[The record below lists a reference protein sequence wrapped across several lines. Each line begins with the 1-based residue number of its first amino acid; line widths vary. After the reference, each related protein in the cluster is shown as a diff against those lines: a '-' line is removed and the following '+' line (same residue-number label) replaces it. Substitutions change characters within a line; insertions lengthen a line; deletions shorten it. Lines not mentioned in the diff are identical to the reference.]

1 MTEPKGFASLKEFVE
16 STQSAKPK
24 MFLRRPESKVADEN
38 AFAEMQTHILSLY
51 EKTEAL
57 NSFMDESGAVYDCI
71 PVEQQ
76 PSLRGLKGRVP
87 VAPDTPQLEAVGGPK
102 APHKDILAV
111 SPLAP
116 DKKDRFGNVM
126 HCPEGA
132 IPMRRVTMED
142 LTRFGT
148 LRDFFRKGPGGAGR
162 PPRAGEPP
170 MVPATSQVLE
180 ARECQATL
188 QASEP
193 PAVPAT
199 HRWAHAFQ
207 NVSNSGGHSFL
218 SIHEPPIGP
227 DQVFSLSQ
235 HWYVGGSDTNLQTLE
250 CGWQVY
256 PAMYGDTK
264 PHLFTYWTADNYNTT
279 GCYNLTCAAFVQT
292 SNVIAPG
299 MIVGPTSVVG
309 GPQYN
314 MELAYFHT
322 GGLWWL
328 YYNGTSGSNAIGYY
342 PDSLYQGGALAGN
355 ASEIDY
361 GGETVGT
368 TTFPPMG
375 SGHFAE
381 EGWQKA
387 AFQRTIA
394 YYTPQAMVN
403 ASLTPSQAWPNC
415 YTARVEMFGS
425 PWFETLWYGGPG
437 GNC

>member
-1 MTEPKGFASLKEFVE
+1 MTEPKGFDSLKAFVE
-16 STQSAKPK
+16 SISSMKRTTF
-24 MFLRRPESKVADEN
+24 MRRPESKVADEDT
-38 AFAEMQTHILSLY
+38 FTEMQNYILSLY
-51 EKTEAL
+51 GKTEAL
-57 NSFMDESGAVYDCI
+57 HGFMDESGAVYDCI

-76 PSLRGLKGRVP
+76 PSLRGLKSHVP
-87 VAPDTPQLEAVGGPK
+87 VAPDAPQHEEIGGTK

-111 SPLAP
+111 SPLGP

-126 HCPEGA
+126 YCPEGA

-148 LRDFFRKGPGGAGR
+148 LRDFFSKGPGEAGR
-162 PPRAGEPP
+162 PPRASEPP
-170 MVPATSQVLE
+170 MVPPTSQALE
-180 ARECQATL
+180 VQERQTTV
-188 QASEP
+188 Q
-193 PAVPAT
+193 AT

-207 NVSNSGGHSFL
+207 LVSNSGGHSFL
-218 SIHEPPIGP
+218 CIYDPPIGT
-227 DQVFSLSQ
+227 DQIFSLSQ
-235 HWYVGGSDTNLQTLE
+235 HWYVGGDGANLQTIE

-256 PAMYGDTK
+256 PALYGDTK
-264 PHLFTYWTADNYNTT
+264 PHLFTYWTADDYNRT
-279 GCYNLTCAAFVQT
+279 GCYNLTCPAFVQT
-292 SNVIAPG
+292 SNVISPG
-299 MIVGPTSVVG
+299 MVVGPTSVVG
-309 GPQYN
+309 GPQYA
-314 MELAYFHT
+314 MELAYWHT
-322 GGLWWL
+322 GGRWWL

-342 PDSLYQGGALAGN
+342 PDSLYQGGALSGS

-394 YYTPQAMVN
+394 YYTPQAMIN
-403 ASLTPSQAWPNC
+403 ANLTPSQAWPNC
-415 YTARVEMFGS
+415 YTAKVEMFGS